1 MALRS
6 FREPRAVSAKESGAD
21 GDLEKGSSDGKR
33 SPCATKEWHPKDC
46 RVRSIA
52 LPQEDAM
59 DSMYDDGRQHA
70 QYCLV
75 QGARRAAVVVRRRA
89 QSMDTLLDTLLE
101 TALRDTNPAG
111 K

>member
-1 MALRS
+1 MLVA
-6 FREPRAVSAKESGAD
+6 FRRTRGLLLQYKYN
-21 GDLEKGSSDGKR
+21 
-33 SPCATKEWHPKDC
+33 H
-46 RVRSIA
+46 
-52 LPQEDAM
+52 
-59 DSMYDDGRQHA
+59 GRQHA
-70 QYCLV
+70 LHRVV